1 VAKMEQQLPI
11 MLTSARKKLGIS
23 QEALGKRMRRKR
35 SQTWVARFERG
46 ARQLTVPEFVEV
58 AAIMGNDPVQMLRAA
73 LGK

>member
-1 VAKMEQQLPI
+1 
-11 MLTSARKKLGIS
+11 
-23 QEALGKRMRRKR
+23 MRRKR